1 MALFFCC
8 TSVYN
13 ISVKNT
19 FTLLLLLLLC
29 FQSGPAA
36 FAQRWKTPVKRS
48 AQKAAHA
55 NTQKT
60 AVKAAA
66 AITER
71 QIQEASSRAQ
81 KLWKIQTIN
90 EALDKKAL
98 SAWAMGQSIRVN
110 SPAYQQA
117 AKQLAFIRQNAGKIR
132 ATYTRDFVHVN
143 DVKYAPF
150 TKDKNQILVAAEWT
164 PGTRDQINK
173 LIKTL
178 HNQNPQSRIIIASP
192 FIPKGKKPYASG
204 QYSTFYHENGPDD
217 FFKDLLHL
225 PNLLFVNLEKHA
237 GSSVKNHWKSWLKTL
252 SPHYSSAVF
261 GKSQDVLVLIA
272 PAKFIEGNA
281 NYLKHGAKGL
291 FSWNKDQ
298 SAILSIR
305 TREESLLT
313 DFKWNIITAGGK
325 KPLPAP
331 YTSGW
336 VLNAFVDQVAPEF
349 RSVLGTDVIIR
360 IHPQRPQKNITFLEE

>member
-1 MALFFCC
+1 M
-8 TSVYN
+8 
-13 ISVKNT
+13 KNT
-19 FTLLLLLLLC
+19 FALLLLLLLC
-29 FQSGPAA
+29 YPASPAA
-36 FAQRWKTPVKRS
+36 FAQRWKAPVKKT
-48 AQKAAHA
+48 AQKAART
-55 NTQKT
+55 NTKNT
-60 AVKAAA
+60 ALKAAA
-66 AITER
+66 AITEK

-81 KLWKIQTIN
+81 MFWKIQTIN

-117 AKQLAFIRQNAGKIR
+117 AKQLAFIRQNASKIR
-132 ATYTRDFVHVN
+132 GTYTRQFIHVN
-143 DVKYAPF
+143 NVQYYPL
-150 TKDKNQILVAAEWT
+150 TKDKNQILVAAEWN
-164 PGTRDQINK
+164 PGTRAQISK

-178 HNQNPQSRIIIASP
+178 HTQNPQSRIIIASP
-192 FIPKGKKPYASG
+192 FFPKGKKPYASG

-217 FFKDLLHL
+217 FFKDLLHQ
-225 PNLLFVNLEKHA
+225 PNLLFVSLEKHV

-291 FSWNKDQ
+291 FAWNKDQ
-298 SAILSIR
+298 STILSIR
-305 TREESLLT
+305 TREENLLT
-313 DFKWNIITAGGK
+313 DFKWNIITAMGK

-349 RSVLGTDVIIR
+349 RNVIGTDVIIR
-360 IHPQRPQKNITFLEE
+360 IHPQRPQKNIPPLKE